1 MIIYGEVMDHQTS
14 VCCEYISTMSVID
27 FPFTFWMVG
36 AFGYNGNLK
45 QLAYSTYK
53 TVPYDKAI
61 CVADCH
67 DSAVGDSY
75 HFGDDIDSILA
86 ASFLLAIG
94 KGIPLLFHSQM
105 DNKTIIAGLQFFHR
119 MKDAPFY
126 ITDESDKDLLV
137 IQRGHKGLAIINK
150 SAEWRESESY
160 IMADFG
166 FTATFKELV
175 YPNLDVQKIL

>member
-14 VCCEYISTMSVID
+14 VCCEYISAMSVID
-27 FPFTFWMVG
+27 FPFTFLMVG

-45 QLAYSTYK
+45 ELAYSAYK
-53 TVPYDKAI
+53 TVPHDKAI

-75 HFGDDIDSILA
+75 HFGDEIDSILA
-86 ASFLLAIG
+86 ASFLLARG
-94 KGIPLLFHSQM
+94 TGTPLLFHSQM

-119 MKDAPFY
+119 MKDTPFFL
-126 ITDESDKDLLV
+126 TEADENLLV

-160 IMADFG
+160 CIAHFG
-166 FTATFKELV
+166 FTGTFVELV
-175 YPNLDVQKIL
+175 YPNLDV